1 MPKKVQI
8 SFDVEVFEAGE
19 LGKEELAL
27 IEKARETCKN
37 AYAPYSNFWVG
48 AAILL
53 ENGEVITGTNQE
65 NAAYPSGLCAERTA
79 IYWVGANYPNQK
91 IKAIAV
97 TAKKADTDNYLPV
110 TPCGSCRQAVSEYE
124 NKQNEPIKIILEG
137 KENRVYVVESIG
149 DLLPLKFSGT
159 SLDGN

>member
-1 MPKKVQI
+1 MPKKFQI

-19 LGKEELAL
+19 LGSEELAL

-53 ENGEVITGTNQE
+53 ENGEIITGTNQE

-124 NKQNEPIKIILEG
+124 NKQDEPIKIILEG
-137 KENRVYVVESIG
+137 KENRVYVIDSIG
-149 DLLPLKFSGT
+149 ELLPLKFSEG
-159 SLDGN
+159 SLGK